1 MEQKWEYT
9 DIIVEKK
16 PPIGYIIINRPERRN
31 AVGTEPGG
39 TIDQICQAALDIK
52 DDPEIRVF
60 IVKGNGDC
68 FCSGLYQR
76 EDQSGGGLRSAPPP
90 EEMPEATRWF
100 NSELA
105 KEPWAR
111 YAGRD
116 RKLPESGPLRR
127 PPFFWDAFWN
137 NPKPS
142 IAQVHS
148 YCLGAG
154 LWLINVCDIVYATP
168 GAMFSYPPIRRG
180 ASVVLA
186 ILPPWLM
193 GKRECMWTALSGNA
207 ITAEQAYNAGLITRI
222 VPEDKIEEEVSK
234 YATSVARVPPVT
246 NMMSKMA
253 INNYFEG
260 LGIEQANKF
269 GGSLVIMTENSAA
282 PGHYF
287 DYYDNI
293 GKLGFREAN
302 RLQLEKYSFAD
313 EVIDRERAR
322 LAKKKE
328 GGK

>member
-1 MEQKWEYT
+1 MTTEKFEYT
-9 DIIVEKK
+9 DIILEKK

-52 DDPEIRVF
+52 DDPEIRAF

-68 FCSGLYQR
+68 FCSGLYQTA
-76 EDQSGGGLRSAPPP
+76 DQDGSMRSAPPT
-90 EEMPEATRWF
+90 EEMPEATKWF
-100 NSELA
+100 TPELG

-111 YAGRD
+111 YSGRD
-116 RKLPESGPLRR
+116 RKLPEAGPLRR

-154 LWLINVCDIVYATP
+154 LWLINVCDVVYATP
-168 GAMFSYPPIRRG
+168 SACFSYPPIRRG

-193 GKRECMWTALSGNA
+193 GKRETMWAALSGNA
-207 ITAEQAYNAGLITRI
+207 ITAEQALNCGLITR
-222 VPEDKIEEEVSK
+222 VVSEDKIEEEVAK
-234 YATSVARVPPVT
+234 YATSVAKVPPAT
-246 NMMSKMA
+246 NMFSKMA

-260 LGIEQANKF
+260 LGIEQASRF

-302 RLQLEKYSFAD
+302 RLQLEQYSFAD
-313 EVIDRERAR
+313 EVIDKERAR
-322 LAKKKE
+322 LAKKRDK
-328 GGK
+328 K